1 MGEFWKNRVSELEV
15 ECVKKQ
21 HEIDKLSETIKNL
34 RTRCHENAREN
45 FDRGLFRILH
55 IVGAEELKTTEKVS
69 KISADEEKY
78 LRENADFEEV
88 LGKYMRVSAFLDK
101 LSEENKQLKHD
112 LKYKDGTKM
121 FETLMEN
128 TEGEA
133 KENLARHLYGNLKC
147 VLWNEKMPDK
157 DIIAKLEDRHQSDCI
172 TINQLQTTIDVLA
185 SRYAKLR
192 EQVGL

>member
-21 HEIDKLSETIKNL
+21 HEI
-34 RTRCHENAREN
+34 
-45 FDRGLFRILH
+45 
-55 IVGAEELKTTEKVS
+55 
-69 KISADEEKY
+69 
-78 LRENADFEEV
+78 
-88 LGKYMRVSAFLDK
+88 DK

-157 DIIAKLEDRHQSDCI
+157 DIR
-172 TINQLQTTIDVLA
+172 
-185 SRYAKLR
+185 
-192 EQVGL
+192 

>member
-1 MGEFWKNRVSELEV
+1 MSEFWKNRVSELEV
-15 ECVKKQ
+15 ECVEKQ

-45 FDRGLFRILH
+45 FDRGLFGILH